1 MASYNAA
8 SCNLRRTLLLLYL
21 DDVAVGIAELL
32 FEVEVEVVVLD
43 SPSNLA
49 LVLKMES
56 SESESVLLSFSCA

>member
-21 DDVAVGIAELL
+21 DVAVGIAELL
-32 FEVEVEVVVLD
+32 FKVEEVVVLD

-49 LVLKMES
+49 LVLKIES
-56 SESESVLLSFSCA
+56 SESEFDSLSFSCAC

>member
-21 DDVAVGIAELL
+21 DVAVGIAELL
-32 FEVEVEVVVLD
+32 FEVEVVVLD

-49 LVLKMES
+49 LVLKIES
-56 SESESVLLSFSCA
+56 SESEFDSLSFSCAC

>member
-21 DDVAVGIAELL
+21 DVAVGIAELL
-32 FEVEVEVVVLD
+32 FEVEEVVVLD

-49 LVLKMES
+49 LVLKIES
-56 SESESVLLSFSCA
+56 SESEFDSLSFSCAC

>member
-21 DDVAVGIAELL
+21 DVAVGIAELL
-32 FEVEVEVVVLD
+32 FEVEVVVFD

-56 SESESVLLSFSCA
+56 SESEFDSLSFSCAC